1 MTLQEYKYWFLR
13 TYGHENYGQA
23 GCGGP
28 ILTGIVMI
36 LLLFLLCGCKTQY
49 IPVETIRTEYKTK
62 TDTFIQKD
70 SVHVKDS
77 VFIHSKGDTVWYEK
91 WHTKYVDRWNKRVV
105 CDTLIKTDSIH
116 VPYPVPAQL
125 SRWQSFCCDY
135 GKLMLG
141 GTIMAL
147 ILITTYLIR
156 IIRKRAGGS

>member
-28 ILTGIVMI
+28 ILTGIVTL

-91 WHTKYVDRWNKRVV
+91 WHTKYIDRWNERVV
-105 CDTLIKTDSIH
+105 CDTLIKMDSIRI
-116 VPYPVPAQL
+116 PYPVPAQL